1 MVVAG
6 SWGEEEM
13 SRYYLMGTEV
23 QFCKL
28 KKVLETETLKLTLLS
43 C

>member
-23 QFCKL
+23 QFRKL
-28 KKVLETETLKLTLLS
+28 KKVPEMDGGDVCTIM
-43 C
+43 